1 MIAQMRKALGRR
13 REERDAGFSL
23 LEGVVAALVLLVLS
37 TAMIGLLIRELT
49 TSRDGRERVAAS
61 TLAARELEI
70 TRNQFNQSTDNMKT
84 IVNAGVATNPDPL
97 NGVAGSASVLNG
109 VPYTITR
116 SVEWL
121 PVGNGASACDGGSLV
136 TYPSVRVHVQ
146 VTWPNMGTTQPVVN
160 DTLLTPVK
168 SVTSSSSA
176 GYLAVKVTDH
186 LGQPNQ
192 GRRVTVS
199 GPAGTFVDLTDGS
212 GCAVFRLTT
221 AGTYT
226 YSLGEPGYV
235 DYYGNPTPSNQQL
248 ISLGQLQVVPMTYDV
263 AASLTPTFVT
273 AAGYSL
279 PVTLPP
285 VTIAN
290 SGLQT
295 NPQGTESFPV
305 TNPNGN
311 NPAATLGSLWPF
323 KDGYSVWGGDCVDSD
338 PAASPSNGTRP
349 AATVVAP
356 GATASPQI
364 TLGPVTVKVVHPN
377 GTPATNVQVAAV
389 KTATTLTTQ
398 QEDPSTPGFPVADTA
413 DNTAGCNWAPET
425 TQGSSSSPFVL
436 GTTDST
442 GTLNTSVPY
451 GSWHFQVVSPAVAK
465 YLPTSTVVQPQ
476 QATAPTSY
484 PSVQITLTQ

>member
-1 MIAQMRKALGRR
+1 MIARVRGAIRR
-13 REERDAGFSL
+13 HREDSEAGFSL

-37 TAMIGLLIRELT
+37 TAMIGLLTRELS
-49 TSRDGRERVAAS
+49 TSQDGRERVAAS

-70 TRNQFNQSTDNMKT
+70 TRNQFNQNPQNMAA
-84 IVNAGVATNPDPL
+84 IAGTGVVTNPDPL
-97 NGVAGSASVLNG
+97 SGAAGSASVLNG
-109 VPYTITR
+109 VSYTITR
-116 SVEWL
+116 SAEWL

-168 SVTSSSSA
+168 SVTSSNAA

-186 LGQPNQ
+186 LGLANS

-235 DYYGNPTPSNQQL
+235 DYYGNATPSKTQI
-248 ISLGQLQVVPMTYDV
+248 ISLGQLQVVPMTYDL
-263 AASLTPTFVT
+263 AGSLTPTFVT
-273 AAGYSL
+273 AAGYNL
-279 PVTLPP
+279 PATLPP

-295 NPQGTESFPV
+295 NPQGTKSFAV
-305 TNPNGN
+305 SNPNTN

-338 PAASPSNGTRP
+338 PAAAPSNGTRP
-349 AATVVAP
+349 AATIVAP
-356 GATASPQI
+356 GGTSSPQI
-364 TLGPVTVKVVHPN
+364 TLGPVTVKVVHPD
-377 GTPATNVQVAAV
+377 GTPAANVQVAAV
-389 KTATTLTTQ
+389 KSTTPITQ
-398 QEDPSTPGFPVADTA
+398 SQEDPSTPGFPVTDVADSTS
-413 DNTAGCNWAPET
+413 GCSWAPET
-425 TQGSSSSPFVL
+425 TQGSAPSPFVL
-436 GTTDST
+436 GATDST

-451 GSWHFQVVSPAVAK
+451 GSWHFQVVSPAAAK

-476 QATAPTSY
+476 QATAPTTY